1 MAVVNDSPV
10 RLSGQRHVFDVFLS
24 AVWEAERAH
33 HPGCFVKVGLL
44 DEGFDHLIAP
54 VLVRLNDLLADAGLA
69 AMLLRVVVP
78 PFERGFL

>member
-1 MAVVNDSPV
+1 MAVVNNCPV
-10 RLSGQRHVFDVFLS
+10 RLAGQRHVFDVFLS

-33 HPGCFVKVGLL
+33 HPCCFVKVGLL
-44 DEGFDHLIAP
+44 DEGFNHLMAP
-54 VLVRLNDLLADAGLA
+54 ELVRLNERLADAGFA

>member
-1 MAVVNDSPV
+1 MAVVDNSPV
-10 RLSGQRHVFDVFLS
+10 RLAGQRHVFDVFLS